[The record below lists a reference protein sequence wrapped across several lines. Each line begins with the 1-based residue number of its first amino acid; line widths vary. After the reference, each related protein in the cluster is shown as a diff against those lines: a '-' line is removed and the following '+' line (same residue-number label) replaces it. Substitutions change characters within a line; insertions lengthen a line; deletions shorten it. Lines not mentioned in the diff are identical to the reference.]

1 MLLQPH
7 VGCRFDIQ
15 EVMILENLQDLWQ
28 YQQADMELDAY
39 KRKVQ
44 DTPTRKKILQLKRF
58 LQNSQGKITDAESKA
73 AVKQSALTELN
84 TQAKKLM
91 DEVEEIS
98 KDIGYYSECDDAE
111 LDQKLVSELVKN
123 SEKVCDAA
131 ASVRGEIAKI
141 QNEVLAM
148 DKLIREILQKMR
160 TAKTEYDQL
169 MVEYD
174 KEQAGSSEEQ
184 KALEAKLAEAGKKI
198 PQEILAEY
206 KRVKGIRPTP
216 VAILKDNR
224 CDGCKIQLP
233 SGVASSVANSEQLVH
248 CENCGRILIVL

>member
-1 MLLQPH
+1 M
-7 VGCRFDIQ
+7 
-15 EVMILENLQDLWQ
+15 ENLQDLWQ

-111 LDQKLVSELVKN
+111 LDQKLVSELVKTAK
-123 SEKVCDAA
+123 KVCDAA
-131 ASVRGEIAKI
+131 ASVRGG
-141 QNEVLAM
+141 N
-148 DKLIREILQKMR
+148 R
-160 TAKTEYDQL
+160 
-169 MVEYD
+169 
-174 KEQAGSSEEQ
+174 
-184 KALEAKLAEAGKKI
+184 
-198 PQEILAEY
+198 
-206 KRVKGIRPTP
+206 
-216 VAILKDNR
+216 KDS
-224 CDGCKIQLP
+224 K
-233 SGVASSVANSEQLVH
+233 
-248 CENCGRILIVL
+248 